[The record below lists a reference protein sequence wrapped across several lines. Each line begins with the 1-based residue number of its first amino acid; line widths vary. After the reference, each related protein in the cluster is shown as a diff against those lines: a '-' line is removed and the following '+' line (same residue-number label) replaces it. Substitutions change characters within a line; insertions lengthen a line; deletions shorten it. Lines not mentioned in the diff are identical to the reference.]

1 MLEKFHKALFESDN
15 GFMDTRG
22 HPMNHMTKNCDIYIK
37 EIMQNKRFLQ
47 VTHFHDKKNDYA
59 TTFYHKQLF
68 KKRKNIT
75 LLMIYGEVD

>member
-1 MLEKFHKALFESDN
+1 
-15 GFMDTRG
+15 
-22 HPMNHMTKNCDIYIK
+22 
-37 EIMQNKRFLQ
+37 MQNKRFLQ
-47 VTHFHDKKNDYA
+47 LTHFHDKKNDYA

>member
-22 HPMNHMTKNCDIYIK
+22 HPMNHMTKNCDTY
-37 EIMQNKRFLQ
+37 KRDNAKQKVF
-47 VTHFHDKKNDYA
+47 TGDTFYDKKNDYA